1 MTLAPAPPVADEP
14 VPTSAPA
21 RSVRLARARPLAL
34 DLVLVVAI
42 GLLTW
47 HVGTYARAA
56 AGFPKG
62 YDALGHFST
71 IQLILRNFPH
81 FAWNYAW
88 YGGMPAFP
96 GSYPPLYSL
105 LVAAG
110 VAATG
115 TSIPHAMAIAAGVI
129 YVLAATSCYGFV
141 RVVGRSRL
149 TAVLASLILVA
160 APTIWAQS
168 LMNGLYPRLSAMAF
182 GDLATFFAAL
192 HARSGRRRSL
202 VATAVAL
209 AAALACHP
217 VVGIIEAVQVFAV
230 LLALPRWPFER
241 RLRHLLGTAAIV
253 AGLSAWFYLPY
264 FVRFVSTGAYYLG
277 HTLHALLPSVGIP
290 YQALFWPTK
299 QVPLAAL
306 SPLMLP
312 AAAAVTLVSLALVRR
327 SRRDR
332 GLPLA
337 AVGERR
343 WMRRRQALAPTLSA
357 SAALAVPVFGCLF
370 YALVGH
376 FAHVSLYVNGIG
388 TIDILAYA
396 AWPLAAIVG
405 IQLAGLLRLPSR
417 RKVPARALTAAIG
430 VGALATMALALPLL
444 PKSHVDLN
452 SPDQRALIDI
462 LPPVSGQRQY
472 RVAGTIDPV
481 TDWINAYTGA
491 PENRG
496 YFNQGILHLND
507 QVWMEDALGDP
518 AESASV
524 RRFLVNWYAIRW
536 LYAGSG
542 PAAWSAYQG
551 SPSRYTELA
560 QTAVGPPY
568 RTYEV
573 RGAEPI
579 LSAEAAPSVLVIGP
593 RIAYEYVMRTIAH
606 AGAGPETVVPVEGPP
621 DLADLTLSELERFPD
636 VMLYGATI
644 PDPAKAASLLGTY
657 VRHGGH
663 LVVEAVGD
671 ASELDAMARLDP
683 KLFPAGGWAANQ
695 VSRQWDFEPTPH
707 ATLLAGV
714 ALSRFGAPAYQH
726 DQPWTTD
733 VATALQKTAHV
744 ALEVHH
750 LPVVTSSRD
759 GAGKVVVDGL
769 NLPYHAAVTRER
781 ADGVLLANLL
791 GLDLGQRSALA
802 RATTRFPSADELQ
815 ITVRSRTATEIV
827 LKEDDFPDWHATLD
841 GRPVH
846 VWPAGPGMMAVL
858 LPARRNG
865 PVTVTFRYQLSSME
879 WGSTGISLAT
889 VVAVVLFGFGFP
901 WAPLRRRVRRLA
913 QRWDLVV

>member
-1 MTLAPAPPVADEP
+1 VTLAPAPPLAGEP
-14 VPTSAPA
+14 VPTPPA
-21 RSVRLARARPLAL
+21 HRRARLGRVRHLAL
-34 DLVLVVAI
+34 DLLLVVAI
-42 GLLTW
+42 GVLTW

-129 YVLAATSCYGFV
+129 YVIATASCYGFV

-149 TAVLASLILVA
+149 AAVLASLILVA

-202 VATAVAL
+202 VATAIAL

-217 VVGIIEAVQVFAV
+217 VVGIIEAAQVFAV
-230 LLALPRWPFER
+230 LLALPRWSFER

-290 YQALFWPTK
+290 YQALVWPTK

-312 AAAAVTLVSLALVRR
+312 AVAAVTLVSLALVRR
-327 SRRDR
+327 PRRDR
-332 GLPLA
+332 QLPLA
-337 AVGERR
+337 AVVERR
-343 WMRRRQALAPTLSA
+343 WMRRRQALAPTLAA
-357 SAALAVPVFGCLF
+357 SAALALPALGCLF
-370 YALVGH
+370 YALIGH

-405 IQLAGLLRLPSR
+405 VQLAGLLRLPAR
-417 RKVPARALTAAIG
+417 HKAPARALAAVLG
-430 VGALATMALALPLL
+430 VGTLATMAVVLPLL

-452 SPDQRALIDI
+452 GPDQRALIDI

-507 QVWMEDALGDP
+507 QVWMEDALADP
-518 AESASV
+518 AESASL

-551 SPSRYTELA
+551 NPSRYTELA

-579 LSAEAAPSVLVIGP
+579 LSAEAAPSVLVVGP

-606 AGAGPETVVPVEGPP
+606 AAAGPRSVVPIEGPP
-621 DLADLTLSELERFPD
+621 DLADLTLSDLERFPD

-644 PDPAKAASLLGTY
+644 PDPAKAARLLGAY
-657 VRHGGH
+657 VRQGGR

-671 ASELDAMARLDP
+671 ASALDAMAGLDP
-683 KLFPAGGWAANQ
+683 KLFPAGGWSANQ
-695 VSRQWDFEPTPH
+695 VSRQWDFEPTPKD
-707 ATLLAGV
+707 ALLTGV
-714 ALSRFGAPAYQH
+714 ALSRFGPPAYQH
-726 DQPWTTD
+726 DQPWTTE
-733 VATALQKTAHV
+733 VATALQRSAHV
-744 ALEVHH
+744 ALETHH
-750 LPVVTSSRD
+750 LALVVSSRD
-759 GAGKVVVDGL
+759 GAGQVVVDGL
-769 NLPYHAAVTRER
+769 NLPYHAAVTRAH

-791 GLDLGQRSALA
+791 GLDLGHRSSPAP
-802 RATTRFPSADELQ
+802 ATTRFPSADEAQ
-815 ITVRSRTATEIV
+815 ITLQSPTATEVV

-841 GRPVH
+841 GRPVQI
-846 VWPAGPGMMAVL
+846 WPAGPGMMAVL
-858 LPARRNG
+858 LPNHRRG
-865 PVTVTFRYQLSSME
+865 PITVTFRYQLSAME
-879 WGSTGISLAT
+879 WGSAGISLAT
-889 VVAVVLFGFGFP
+889 VAAVVLFGLGFP
-901 WAPLRRRVRRLA
+901 WAWLRRRVRRLLQQA
-913 QRWDLVV
+913 DLLT